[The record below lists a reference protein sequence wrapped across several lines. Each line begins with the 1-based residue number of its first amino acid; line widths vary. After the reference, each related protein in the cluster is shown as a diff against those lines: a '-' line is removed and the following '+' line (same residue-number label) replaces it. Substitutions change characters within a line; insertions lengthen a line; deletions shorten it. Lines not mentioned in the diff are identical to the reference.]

1 MTDRPAPTAGAVR
14 SQLSHEAGLKAGQ
27 QQFTFVD
34 LFNIAEVERDAWL
47 IRERYRRATA
57 ETLEGAKR
65 ADWLESA
72 ERCAARARAFSKLM
86 SLVER
91 CSDPVI
97 KGRLGVLAKAE
108 AEAAAAQDMASDG
121 EVRE

>member
-1 MTDRPAPTAGAVR
+1 MADSPAPPAGAVR
-14 SQLSHEAGLKAGQ
+14 SQLSHSAGLKPGQ

-34 LFNIAEVERDAWL
+34 LSNIAEVERDAWL
-47 IRERYRRATA
+47 IRERYRRAMA
-57 ETLEGAKR
+57 ETLEGDR
-65 ADWLESA
+65 RVEWLESA
-72 ERCAARARAFSKLM
+72 ARCGAQARAFAKLIWM
-86 SLVER
+86 VER

-97 KGRLGVLAKAE
+97 KARLGVLAKAE